1 MNGMPH
7 QLFTASL
14 QARDIYPELKNYF
27 YKQKSNVIWEEFL
40 TTKSGLW
47 IDKRLSTDN
56 TFHGSGRAVEKNGI
70 LLQIEKATETT
81 AGDLTCHV
89 FSLEDAVAHLSFT
102 NPNGV
107 LTTEKQQNQVD
118 QNEKSHVWKFLD
130 LLKIEKSLTGLDR
143 CEMHTRNEFDWGVA
157 LPWALSRV
165 LMIVKCTERMPSGI
179 W

>member
-1 MNGMPH
+1 M
-7 QLFTASL
+7 
-14 QARDIYPELKNYF
+14 
-27 YKQKSNVIWEEFL
+27 
-40 TTKSGLW
+40 
-47 IDKRLSTDN
+47 STDN

-118 QNEKSHVWKFLD
+118 QNEKSHV
-130 LLKIEKSLTGLDR
+130 
-143 CEMHTRNEFDWGVA
+143 
-157 LPWALSRV
+157 
-165 LMIVKCTERMPSGI
+165 
-179 W
+179 